1 MQILVIGATGYAGR
15 RVAAAL
21 ARAGHTVLGLAR
33 DAGGPAARELT
44 AAEVTPVEGDF
55 AKTESWRDHLTGTD
69 AVVHLLLDMSD
80 PIGGDRQLFA
90 ELAAAQDRDGRRRH
104 LVYTTGISSYGRTG
118 RPLMDETTPGNPDS
132 PIGFRFGLEKE
143 LAATGLAHTVVRPG
157 FLYGG
162 PATTSMTGQ
171 WFAAAEAGEPV
182 FHGDPAKR
190 WSWVHVDDLADAY
203 VRILEKPAAVDGE
216 VFVVADD
223 QRLTALDVQ
232 RTAVRAAGYAGE
244 ITLAGA
250 EAGGM
255 LQMAADQDELVSS
268 AKAHRL
274 LGWRPRHVSFTDAP
288 GRHYRAW
295 KAGSLPD
302 RSRNAHVPARMAE

>member
-15 RVAAAL
+15 RVSAAL

-33 DAGGPAARELT
+33 DAGGPAARDLA

-55 AKTESWRDHLTGTD
+55 AKPESWRDHLTGTD

-80 PIGGDRQLFA
+80 PVGGDQRLFA
-90 ELAAAQDRDGRRRH
+90 EVADAQDRDGRRRH

-118 RPLMDETTPGNPDS
+118 LPLMDENTPGNPDS

-182 FHGDPAKR
+182 FYGDPAKR

-203 VRILEKPAAVDGE
+203 ARILENPAAVDGE
-216 VFVVADD
+216 VFVIADD

-232 RTAVRAAGYAGE
+232 RAAVRAAGHLGE
-244 ITLAGA
+244 ITLDSAA
-250 EAGGM
+250 AGGM
-255 LQMAADQDELVSS
+255 LQMAADQDELVTS

-288 GRHYRAW
+288 RRHYLAW
-295 KAGSLPD
+295 QAGSVPD
-302 RSRNAHVPARMAE
+302 RYRNAHVPAPAAE